1 MVERLMPNFG
11 YDELW
16 YALEESVKL
25 QSHYA
30 SLLNMYDNGQRIQF
44 NDAKEWLERLRK
56 NFDGAKKVY
65 EKKL

>member
-1 MVERLMPNFG
+1 MPNFG

-30 SLLNMYDNGQRIQF
+30 ELLNIYDNGQRIKF
-44 NDAKEWLERLRK
+44 ANATEWLIRLRK
-56 NFDGAKKVY
+56 NYDEAKKIY
-65 EKKL
+65 KDKDE

>member
-1 MVERLMPNFG
+1 MPNFG

-30 SLLNMYDNGQRIQF
+30 SLLNMHDNGERIQF
-44 NDAKEWLERLRK
+44 KDAKEWLFRLRK
-56 NFDGAKKVY
+56 SYDEAKKIY
-65 EKKL
+65 ERKVD